1 MNKLGENMDSVGN
14 QGGTVAVGAHQELA
28 RLEQLLVEL
37 GKVSEE
43 LEHRLEF
50 VMKEPEPEKGNST
63 LEKLSTRSSLVVRL
77 KERGDEVER
86 VMYRLSSILRRLEI

>member
-1 MNKLGENMDSVGN
+1 MDSVGN
-14 QGGTVAVGAHQELA
+14 QSNTVAVGAHQELA
-28 RLEQLLVEL
+28 RLEQLLGEL

-50 VMKEPEPEKGNST
+50 VMKEPEAEKGSPGM
-63 LEKLSTRSSLVVRL
+63 EKTSTRSSLVVRL
-77 KERGDEVER
+77 RERGDEVER